1 MAHRAEDGGV
11 GGWSEGR
18 GGGGG
23 GALRRRRAASPRR
36 PAAAFSPQGGRLHL
50 RPPPSPSQ
58 GGDTALDDAKS
69 HGHTEVVKLL
79 ENAPAIAA
87 QVGAAPLSP
96 LCTPPLRLSAVP
108 CNRGT

>member
-23 GALRRRRAASPRR
+23 GALRRRCAASPRR

-58 GGDTALDDAKS
+58 GGDTALDCAKINN
-69 HGHTEVVKLL
+69 HTEVIKLL

-87 QVGAAPLSP
+87 QVSAAPPSP
-96 LCTPPLRLSAVP
+96 FLHPSFA
-108 CNRGT
+108 